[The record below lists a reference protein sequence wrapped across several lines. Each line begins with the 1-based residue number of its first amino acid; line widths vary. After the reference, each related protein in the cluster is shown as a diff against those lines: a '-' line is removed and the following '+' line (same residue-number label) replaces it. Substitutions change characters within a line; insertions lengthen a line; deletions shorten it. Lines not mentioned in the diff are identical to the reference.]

1 MSTTLWI
8 ALLALAAILVLV
20 VVAILF
26 WPKDNSF

>member
-1 MSTTLWI
+1 MTLWI

>member
-8 ALLALAAILVLV
+8 ALLALAAILVLI

>member
-1 MSTTLWI
+1 VSTTLWI